1 MDILHATLLG
11 LIQGLTEFLPVSSS
25 GHLAIAQHFL
35 PGFEQPGLLFD
46 VLLHFATT
54 MAVVIYF
61 RKDIWKLLSCFFRK
75 DPYAMDDRHTFWMI
89 VIGSIPTAVIG
100 LSGKDFFESLFE
112 NLLVIGCMLLLTAM
126 LLIVAEKARKQD
138 GRGLAQLKINDAL
151 LVGVVQGLAI
161 IPGISRSGSTIASL
175 LLRGVDGEAAA
186 KFSFLLA
193 LPAIG
198 GAMLLSLKDLQQ
210 ISNGELPAYALGA
223 LIAFISGLFAI
234 RWLMNVV
241 RRRRLVGFAIYCLL
255 VGSSIIGY
263 SMLAA

>member
-1 MDILHATLLG
+1 MNILHAALLG
-11 LIQGLTEFLPVSSS
+11 LVQGLTEFLPVSSS

-75 DPYAMDDRHTFWMI
+75 DAYAVDDRHTFWMI
-89 VIGSIPTAVIG
+89 VLGSIPTAVIG

-112 NLLVIGCMLLLTAM
+112 NLLVIGCMLLLTAL
-126 LLIVAEKARKQD
+126 LLIVAEKSRKD
-138 GRGLAQLKINDAL
+138 GRGLAQLKFNDAL

-161 IPGISRSGSTIASL
+161 IPGISRSGSTIATL
-175 LLRGVDGEAAA
+175 LLRGIDGESAAR
-186 KFSFLLA
+186 FSFLLA

-198 GAMLLSLKDLQQ
+198 GAMLLSLRDLQQ
-210 ISNGELPAYALGA
+210 VTSADLPAYGLGA
-223 LIAFISGLFAI
+223 LIAFVSGLFAI

-241 RRRRLVGFAIYCLL
+241 RRKRLMGFAVYCLL

-263 SMLAA
+263 SIFAV

>member
-1 MDILHATLLG
+1 MDYLHAMLLG
-11 LIQGLTEFLPVSSS
+11 LVQGLTEFLPVSSS
-25 GHLAIAQHFL
+25 GHLAITQHFL

-61 RKDIWKLLSCFFRK
+61 RKDIWKLLSCFFRH
-75 DPYAMDDRHTFWMI
+75 DAYAVDDRHTFWMI
-89 VIGSIPTAVIG
+89 VIGSVPTTIIG
-100 LSGKDFFESLFE
+100 LSGQDFFASLFE
-112 NLLVIGCMLLLTAM
+112 NLPVIGCMLLLTAM
-126 LLIVAEKARKQD
+126 LLIVAEKTRKD
-138 GRGLAQLKINDAL
+138 GRDLAQLNSNDAL
-151 LVGVVQGLAI
+151 LVGIVQGFAI
-161 IPGISRSGSTIASL
+161 IPGISRSGSTIACL
-175 LLRGVDGEAAA
+175 LLRGIDGEAAA

-198 GAMLLSLKDLQQ
+198 GAMLLSLRDLQAV
-210 ISNGELPAYALGA
+210 SSSDLPAYGVGA

-234 RWLMNVV
+234 RWLMDVV

-263 SMLAA
+263 SMSVV

>member
-1 MDILHATLLG
+1 MDTFHAILLG

-61 RKDIWKLLSCFFRK
+61 RKDIWQLLTCFFRS
-75 DPYAMDDRHTFWMI
+75 DPYAVDDRHTVWMI
-89 VIGSIPTAVIG
+89 ILGSIPTAVIG
-100 LSGKDFFESLFE
+100 LSGKDFFEGLFE
-112 NLLVIGCMLLLTAM
+112 NLLVIGCMLLLTAL
-126 LLIVAEKARKQD
+126 LLIVAEKARKD
-138 GRGLAQLKINDAL
+138 GRGLAQLKVNDAL

-161 IPGISRSGSTIASL
+161 IPGISRSGSTIACL
-175 LLRGVDGEAAA
+175 LLRNIDGEAAA
-186 KFSFLLA
+186 RFSFFLA
-193 LPAIG
+193 LPAIC

-210 ISNGELPAYALGA
+210 VSSSEFPAYVLGA
-223 LIAFISGLFAI
+223 LIAFGSGLFAI
-234 RWLMNVV
+234 RWLMYVV
-241 RRRRLVGFAIYCLL
+241 RRRRLVGFAVYCLL

>member
-1 MDILHATLLG
+1 MDLLHATLLG

-75 DPYAMDDRHTFWMI
+75 DPYAVDDRHTFWMI
-89 VIGSIPTAVIG
+89 VLGSIPTAIIG
-100 LSGKDFFESLFE
+100 LSGKDFFAGLFE

-126 LLIVAEKARKQD
+126 LLIVAEKARKD
-138 GRGLAQLKINDAL
+138 GRPMTQIKANDAL
-151 LVGVVQGLAI
+151 LVGIVQGFAI
-161 IPGISRSGSTIASL
+161 IPGISRSGSTIATL

-198 GAMLLSLKDLQQ
+198 GAMLLSLKDLDQVA
-210 ISNGELPAYALGA
+210 SADLPAYGLGA
-223 LIAFISGLFAI
+223 LIAFVSGLFAI

-241 RRRRLVGFAIYCLL
+241 RRRRLVGFAVYCLL

-263 SMLAA
+263 SMFAA